1 MDEQID
7 RARAVERDVH
17 QARDHVGAVDLTAER
32 HADLVRE
39 QERKDQYEA
48 PGEIAVTDVVA
59 GAFLHFSLGSRDFFV
74 AAGEAIGGR
83 TVAGVARSGWGG
95 AGGAAGGAAGGGGR
109 VRACVPAPPA
119 PAAPAA

>member
-17 QARDHVGAVDLTAER
+17 QARDHVGAVDLTAEQ

-48 PGEIAVTDVVA
+48 RGEIAVTDVVA

-74 AAGEAIGGR
+74 AAGEAIRG
-83 TVAGVARSGWGG
+83 RSGAVIPATGLR
-95 AGGAAGGAAGGGGR
+95 AGL
-109 VRACVPAPPA
+109 A
-119 PAAPAA
+119 PAA

>member
-17 QARDHVGAVDLTAER
+17 QARDHVGAVDLTAEQ

-39 QERKDQYEA
+39 QERKGQYEA
-48 PGEIAVTDVVA
+48 RGEIAVTDVVA

-83 TVAGVARSGWGG
+83 TVAGIARSGWRDVC
-95 AGGAAGGAAGGGGR
+95 AAAATSATGTAR
-109 VRACVPAPPA
+109 IASS
-119 PAAPAA
+119 